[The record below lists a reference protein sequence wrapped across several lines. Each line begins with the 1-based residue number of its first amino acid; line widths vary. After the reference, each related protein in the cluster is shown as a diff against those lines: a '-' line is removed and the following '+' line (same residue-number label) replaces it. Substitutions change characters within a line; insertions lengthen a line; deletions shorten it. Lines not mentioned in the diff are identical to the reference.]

1 MYTLG
6 LRREFKATHALVGG
20 DWGAENQ
27 PHSHL
32 YRLELGLETDRLD
45 QHGFVADLVEVEAA
59 LDTLLERYADA
70 DLNRLPEFKGLNPS
84 MEHFARILAEAL
96 AAALQLAD
104 LSALSVRLWESEQ
117 AWAQYRIEL

>member
-6 LRREFKATHALVGG
+6 LRREFESSHALVGG

-27 PHSHL
+27 LHSHL
-32 YRLELGLETDRLD
+32 YRLELRLESD
-45 QHGFVADLVEVEAA
+45 QLNQDGFVADLVEVEAA
-59 LDTLLERYADA
+59 LDALLERYAGA

-84 MEHFARILAEAL
+84 MEHFARILAEGL
-96 AAALQLAD
+96 AAALQLAG
-104 LSALSVRLWESEQ
+104 LAALSVQLWESEQ